1 MIGKLSEL
9 LVSGHRAGLLDV
21 ARTSPRSPLDLKMQ
35 SPRGLKKYDLGGVG
49 LGIVAALEKSSDG
62 GREVLAKYAVC
73 SCSLNRSNPIP
84 VNSGK
89 NCGRLNGFLEDF
101 EGGSSENY
109 TYVTCRGP
117 SKSFT
122 RVYYDGGEYG
132 RTGHERHGLDGC
144 KNMGILLQDSRPRY
158 QENFSADP
166 TPDFLS
172 SCHLCRKELQGKDIY
187 MYRYNLF
194 SFSLSPSTF
203 FFFSFLNLQRE
214 LEVCAWILR
223 LRRVIIHVY
232 LILQRERIL

>member
-9 LVSGHRAGLLDV
+9 LVTGNRTGILDV
-21 ARTSPRSPLDLKMQ
+21 PTMSPRSPLDLKMQ

-73 SCSLNRSNPIP
+73 SCSLINRSNPVP

-89 NCGRLNGFLEDF
+89 NCGRLNGFLEDLE
-101 EGGSSENY
+101 EGGNSENY

-132 RTGHERHGLDGC
+132 RTGHERHGVDRC
-144 KNMGILLQDSRPRY
+144 NNMGVLQDSRPRY
-158 QENFSADP
+158 EDSFSAYP
-166 TPDFLS
+166 TSDFLS
-172 SCHLCRKELQGKDIY
+172 SCNLCRKKLQGKDIY
-187 MYRYNLF
+187 MYRYNCF
-194 SFSLSPSTF
+194 SFSDSLTILF
-203 FFFSFLNLQRE
+203 FLILNGSLCLDLKRE
-214 LEVCAWILR
+214 SIT
-223 LRRVIIHVY
+223 RVIINVY
-232 LILQRERIL
+232 LILQGRESIL